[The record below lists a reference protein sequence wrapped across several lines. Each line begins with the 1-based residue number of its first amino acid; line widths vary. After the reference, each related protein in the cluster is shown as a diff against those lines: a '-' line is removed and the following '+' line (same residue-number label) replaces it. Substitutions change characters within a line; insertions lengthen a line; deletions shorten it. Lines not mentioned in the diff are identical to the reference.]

1 MAELVQF
8 NIETL
13 IHELVDLEK
22 FGIFNSTEVKKI
34 LAKRKEYEYR
44 IRKVNKNVDDF
55 LLYITYE
62 ISILKL
68 IRIRREK
75 FNIEV
80 CDYNKIL
87 FKLLLIVFVLGE

>member
-8 NIETL
+8 NIETF
-13 IHELVDLEK
+13 IHSLVDLEK
-22 FGIFNSTEVKKI
+22 FGIFNSNEVKQI

-55 LLYITYE
+55 LIYISYE

-80 CDYNKIL
+80 CNLNLL
-87 FKLLLIVFVLGE
+87 FIF